1 MSIIL
6 LCPIIMVLFANNIN
20 ILFYSFVIVM
30 LREVFFLCVQMP
42 LAICQRETEMT
53 SCGCGT
59 SLHCYYYAA
68 IAFVERRYSIM
79 VYQYSPLHYLIFFV
93 LDILLMQN
101 LDQYQEHFLS
111 FVILVCIYFCSSIQ
125 FNLLILQWFIYSEY
139 QLPTYWIKYKIR
151 NQMLDIAIQWE
162 KTVTM

>member
-30 LREVFFLCVQMP
+30 LREVFLCVQMP

-59 SLHCYYYAA
+59 GLLSYTATAA

-139 QLPTYWIKYKIR
+139 QLPPYSIKYKIR
-151 NQMLDIAIQWE
+151 NQMLDIAIQWS

>member
-6 LCPIIMVLFANNIN
+6 MCPIIMVLFANNIN

-30 LREVFFLCVQMP
+30 LREVFLCVQMP

-59 SLHCYYYAA
+59 GLHCYYAA

-111 FVILVCIYFCSSIQ
+111 FVILECIYFCSSIQ
-125 FNLLILQWFIYSEY
+125 FNLLILQWLIYSEY
-139 QLPTYWIKYKIR
+139 QLPTYWITYKIR